1 MKKSQISKT
10 VKFAILIN
18 FLMIFFSNAQIV
30 NIPDAHFKNSLIEL
44 GVDTNNDSEIQ
55 ETEAQ
60 SFIGDMD
67 LNGKQITDLTGIKS
81 FSNIKNL
88 YAGDNNLTHIDL
100 SNMVKLEKVYCGK
113 NTIISIN
120 LNGMAKLNYLHCES
134 NLLTTINLQG
144 LLYLKYLNLDKNQFT
159 SLLINNLPSLEI
171 SSIEGNNQPLTLSFS
186 NLPILK
192 TIYAQGSQLTSI
204 NVSGLQALK
213 ILECGNNQ
221 LNSISFKDN
230 VLQNLSYL
238 NVTYNPLQ
246 FICKDNFDQLPN
258 TGNIPQLI
266 NNCELSTQQIVK
278 DKLKIIISPNPVKE
292 FLNLNL
298 QVKEIKIFN
307 LEGRIVFNRDANKDL
322 KINISN
328 LPAGLYLLHTE
339 LGNAKFIKE

>member
-10 VKFAILIN
+10 VTFTFLIN

-81 FSNIKNL
+81 FLNVKNL

-100 SNMVKLEKVYCGK
+100 SKMVKLEKVYCGK
-113 NTIISIN
+113 NTITSIN

-171 SSIEGNNQPLTLSFS
+171 SSIEGNKQPLNLSFS

-221 LNSISFKDN
+221 LNSTSFKDN
-230 VLQNLSYL
+230 VLQNLSFL
-238 NVTYNPLQ
+238 SVTNNPIQ
-246 FICKDNFDQLPN
+246 FICKDNFDRLPE
-258 TGNIPQLI
+258 TGNIPQLVD
-266 NNCELSTQQIVK
+266 NCVLSTQEMGK
-278 DKLKIIISPNPVKE
+278 EKLTVYPNPIKDY
-292 FLNLNL
+292 LNLNRET
-298 QVKEIKIFN
+298 KELNIFN
-307 LEGRIVFNRDANKDL
+307 LEGRLVLSNKTNKDL

-328 LPAGLYLLHTE
+328 LPAGVYILITE
-339 LGNAKFIKE
+339 LGNVRFIKK